1 MCLGL
6 ATISY
11 ALIMLPLTLGIDFG
25 SQSILKEL
33 IVKANVVKK
42 NLDDCVIIDKMEK
55 AMELDI
61 VAVSVNQTMARDIS
75 NFYILQNQ
83 HL

>member
-1 MCLGL
+1 
-6 ATISY
+6 
-11 ALIMLPLTLGIDFG
+11 MLPLTLGIDFG
-25 SQSILKEL
+25 SQSIFKDL
-33 IVKANVVKK
+33 IVKANVVNK

-61 VAVSVNQTMARDIS
+61 VAVSVNQTMAKDIS

>member
-1 MCLGL
+1 
-6 ATISY
+6 
-11 ALIMLPLTLGIDFG
+11 MLPLTLGIDFG